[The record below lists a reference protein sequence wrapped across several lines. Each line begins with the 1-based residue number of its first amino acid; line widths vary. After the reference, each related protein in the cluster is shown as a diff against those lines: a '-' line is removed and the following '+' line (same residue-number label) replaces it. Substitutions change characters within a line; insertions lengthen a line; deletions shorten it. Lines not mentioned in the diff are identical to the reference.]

1 MTTTITDIISPTE
14 FGMMVLGQWE
24 KDSSIDETKLDKESI
39 LIPKLHSKYLRI
51 LFKAK
56 NMLRSLEIDSE
67 RILFLRYQ
75 WYEGRLTK
83 EKIDELKWG
92 YDPFDGLLVR
102 TKEQKL
108 KYYDADEV
116 LLSYKSE
123 IDKWK
128 TAIDTVE
135 KILSQVTWRHQ
146 MIKMAIDFQKLQN
159 GLI

>member
-1 MTTTITDIISPTE
+1 
-14 FGMMVLGQWE
+14 
-24 KDSSIDETKLDKESI
+24 
-39 LIPKLHSKYLRI
+39 
-51 LFKAK
+51 
-56 NMLRSLEIDSE
+56 MLRSLEIESE